1 MRVKSRPVRFLAALA
16 AAALLAGSAIPAR
29 ADLQSD
35 PDALYAL
42 MKNAYSKGIADGWHY
57 DDQLYY
63 FSAVLDAGRAY
74 SLRRPTDPNANEIH
88 GLTIDLAT
96 ALHYDPLTNDDA
108 AEWYIREAASAEVAA
123 KDPVRGPQG
132 QALLAKLDAADNDI
146 NALAAEAD
154 DDGTA
159 IAAQFPGDIFA
170 VLSQVQ
176 DELRAYVLTHDA
188 KYRSLALKRA
198 AAPGFPL
205 ANIADPYAHD
215 LYESVSAAIAGRPGY
230 NAGDTAN
237 AKAISANRAAIHQLP
252 IVGRV
257 DVLSHDARLNITAP
271 ADEYFGKTKLS
282 PLGVRNEITRI
293 NKYLDAGWGSRM
305 TGDAEYLV
313 DSIEDW
319 QHQYPRD
326 YAMAQVLLESYET
339 IERIDSKP
347 AQSLAQQVKAILL
360 VQYFQTTQAQSLLS
374 S

>member
-1 MRVKSRPVRFLAALA
+1 M
-16 AAALLAGSAIPAR
+16 PAR

-42 MKNAYSKGIADGWHY
+42 MKNAYTKGIQNGWHY
-57 DDQLYY
+57 NDQAYY
-63 FSAVLDAGRAY
+63 FAAVLDAGRAY

-88 GLTIDLAT
+88 GLTVDLAT

-108 AEWYIREAASAEVAA
+108 AEWYVREAATAEVEA
-123 KDPVRGPQG
+123 KDPVRTPKAQV
-132 QALLAKLDAADNDI
+132 LLAKLDAADNDV
-146 NALAAEAD
+146 NALAAEAE

-159 IAAQFPGDIFA
+159 IAADFPGDVFA
-170 VLSQVQ
+170 ILSQVQ
-176 DELRAYVLTHDA
+176 DDLRAYVLTGDA
-188 KYRSLALKRA
+188 KYRSLAIKRG

-215 LYESVSAAIAGRPGY
+215 LYASVSAALAGRPGY
-230 NAGDTAN
+230 TAGDTAN
-237 AKAISANRAAIHQLP
+237 AKVIAANRAAIRQIP
-252 IVGRV
+252 IVGRI
-257 DVLSHDARLNITAP
+257 DVLSHDARLEITAP

-326 YAMAQVLLESYET
+326 YAMAQVLLESYQT
-339 IERIDSKP
+339 IQRIDSKS
-347 AQSLAQQVKAILL
+347 AHDLAQQLRAILL
-360 VQYFQTTQAQSLLS
+360 VQYFPSTQAQSLLS